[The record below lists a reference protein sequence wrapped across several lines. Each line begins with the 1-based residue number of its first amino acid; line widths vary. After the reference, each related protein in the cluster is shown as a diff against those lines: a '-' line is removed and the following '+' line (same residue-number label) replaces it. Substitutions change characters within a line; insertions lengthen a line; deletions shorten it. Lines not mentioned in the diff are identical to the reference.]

1 MADETPYQRD
11 RRRQVEDLQ
20 NLPAFVRYLMGE
32 HNYFSELDRKSS
44 SRLFCV
50 NVLDLERYGFSAE
63 VLYSRILESVERP
76 PYLVSRTHCISITS
90 RIFMV
95 DPMSLRLVNCPGT
108 STLTS
113 RRLAIL
119 ALLIAIDFGGMTNRH
134 GPTIPKEFGIA
145 VLDTRDI
152 INSQK
157 PLQDLIKTRNFCVGT
172 WGRLRVIS
180 KRSFFGQ
187 TEVYGRPQFKNV
199 LTETLT

>member
-50 NVLDLERYGFSAE
+50 DVLDLERYGFSAE

-76 PYLVSRTHCISITS
+76 PYFSVSNSLHFDHISYLYGGPHVFATCELSWNVDADFTAACHTSSSNRQRLWRHDQPPRTHDSK
-90 RIFMV
+90 RV
-95 DPMSLRLVNCPGT
+95 
-108 STLTS
+108 
-113 RRLAIL
+113 
-119 ALLIAIDFGGMTNRH
+119 
-134 GPTIPKEFGIA
+134 GIA

-180 KRSFFGQ
+180 KRSLFGQ
-187 TEVYGRPQFKNV
+187 TEVYRRPQFKNV